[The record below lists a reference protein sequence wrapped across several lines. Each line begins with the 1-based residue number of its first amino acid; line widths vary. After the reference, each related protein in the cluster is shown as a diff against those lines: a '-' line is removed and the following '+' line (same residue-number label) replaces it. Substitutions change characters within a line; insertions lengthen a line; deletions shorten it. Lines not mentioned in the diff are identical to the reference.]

1 MNKPSLNDPDNYL
14 VNKIFEDN
22 FSELINKYINGKLI
36 DIGCGVKPYKDMLS
50 PLVTEHV
57 GVDHHITVH
66 DKSNIDLF
74 GTAYQIPSNDNV
86 FDSAICTA
94 VLEHLEEPEQ
104 AIRECFRVLKK
115 GGHAIYSVPFIWQ
128 LHEQP
133 RDFFRYSKF
142 GLQYL
147 FEKVGFE
154 VIEVRPLSGFAVTFI
169 QLHLYIIKGKFEKG
183 IIKKIGIIR
192 LYSYLMQRFG
202 LFLNKRDNTK
212 EWTWMYTIVA
222 KK

>member
-1 MNKPSLNDPDNYL
+1 MNRPSQNDPNNFL
-14 VNKIFEDN
+14 INIIFEEN
-22 FSELINKYINGKLI
+22 FLELANKFTKGKLI

-50 PLVTEHV
+50 HLVSEHI

-74 GTAYQIPSNDNV
+74 GTAYSIPAEGNT

-104 AIRECFRVLKK
+104 AIRECHRVLKP
-115 GGHAIYSVPFIWQ
+115 GGYAIYSVPFIWH

-133 RDFFRYSKF
+133 RDFFRYSKY

-147 FEKVGFE
+147 FEKAGFE

-169 QLHLYIIKGKFEKG
+169 QLHLYVINGKFNRG
-183 IIKKIGIIR
+183 IIKRIGILR
-192 LYSYLMQRFG
+192 LYSYLMQKLG
-202 LFLNKRDNTK
+202 LFLNKHDNTK
-212 EWTWMYTIVA
+212 EWTWMYTAVV

>member
-1 MNKPSLNDPDNYL
+1 MSRPSQTDPDNFL
-14 VNKIFEDN
+14 VNTIFENN
-22 FSELINKYINGKLI
+22 FLELANKYISGKMI
-36 DIGCGVKPYKDMLS
+36 DLGCGVKPYEEMLS
-50 PLVTEHV
+50 HLVAQHI
-57 GVDHHITVH
+57 GVDHELTVH
-66 DKSNIDLF
+66 DKANIDLF
-74 GTAYQIPSNDNV
+74 GTAYSIPTEDNV

-94 VLEHLEEPEQ
+94 VLEHLEEPEM

-133 RDFFRYSKF
+133 RDFYRYSKY

-154 VIEVRPLSGFAVTFI
+154 VVDIRPLSGFAVTFI

-183 IIKKIGIIR
+183 IIKKIGIIK

-212 EWTWMYTIVA
+212 EWTWMYTITV